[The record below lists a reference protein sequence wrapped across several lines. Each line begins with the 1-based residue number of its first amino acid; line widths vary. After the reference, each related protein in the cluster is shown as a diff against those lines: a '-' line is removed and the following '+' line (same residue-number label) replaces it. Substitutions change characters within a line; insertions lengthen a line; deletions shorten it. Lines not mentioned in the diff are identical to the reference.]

1 MMSIGITPIP
11 YQPTSA
17 ALDFSALSEKSPQT
31 NTFHDENAPQAVDA
45 GAMLFNSAAP
55 KNVSFGQPDDS
66 VQSPQ
71 DANNTANPESN
82 LIKLFSA
89 LIVSLLQMLMNLNKK
104 QDTDQ
109 DSSEW
114 QDPFQNNGGLG
125 TPSTDSGDS
134 GDGSTLAA
142 TGDGG
147 GDSPAPTA
155 TGGNTPSVEGSSEN
169 DDGVTPQITPQL
181 ANPNHTSGTGP
192 VSDTAG
198 ANDQAGKVIVVKDT
212 IKVAANTVYD
222 AHGATFTADKSM
234 GNGDQSENQKPL
246 FELAEGAT
254 LKNANLG
261 ENEVD
266 GIHVKAKDAQQVTID
281 NVHAENVGEDMITVK
296 GEGGAKV
303 TNLQIKNS
311 SAENA
316 DDKVVQ
322 LNANTHLNITGFE
335 ANNFG
340 TLVRTNGEKQFD
352 DMNIKLDG
360 VDANHGKFALV
371 KSDSED
377 LQLETS
383 NIAMTD
389 VKHAYDKTKASTQH
403 TEL

>member
-1 MMSIGITPIP
+1 MSIGITPIP

>member
-1 MMSIGITPIP
+1 MSIGITPTP

-31 NTFHDENAPQAVDA
+31 NTFHDENVPQAVDA

-55 KNVSFGQPDDS
+55 KNVSFGQPDNS

-147 GDSPAPTA
+147 GDTPTA

>member
-1 MMSIGITPIP
+1 MSIGITPTP

-55 KNVSFGQPDDS
+55 KNVSFGQPDNS

-147 GDSPAPTA
+147 GDTPTA

-169 DDGVTPQITPQL
+169 DDGVTPQL

-222 AHGATFTADKSM
+222 AHGATFTADNSM

-316 DDKVVQ
+316 DDKVFQ